1 MRNSQVVNVSI
12 QDEYTRN
19 LRRTVMR
26 YINLS
31 TLLVFRIVSKK
42 VSTRYPDYETLVNE
56 ALMTSDEA
64 NILAEID
71 TLLKP
76 FETSW

>member
-1 MRNSQVVNVSI
+1 
-12 QDEYTRN
+12 
-19 LRRTVMR
+19 MR

-42 VSTRYPDYETLVNE
+42 VSTRYPDYETLVE
-56 ALMTSDEA
+56 ESIMTPDEA

-71 TLLKP
+71 KLLRP